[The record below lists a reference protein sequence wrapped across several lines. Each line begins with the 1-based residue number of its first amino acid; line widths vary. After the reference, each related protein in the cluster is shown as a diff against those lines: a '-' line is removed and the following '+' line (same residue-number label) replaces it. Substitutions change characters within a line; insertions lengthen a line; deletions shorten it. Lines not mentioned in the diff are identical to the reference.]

1 MVRRDTQAGAS
12 RTPSR
17 WLPRLASRIVL
28 ALLFGLGLGARGAG
42 AMEVAVL
49 LSAPEARGQR
59 FVHALDAAL
68 APGVH
73 RLEVAGLAGGEA
85 DAALLGR
92 ADVVLAVGYAAA
104 QRALQE
110 SSRPVFAVLVGLR
123 DLERLKQEHPQRG
136 LGAVVLDQPLERY
149 LRLVRAV
156 LPEAKRVG
164 VLLGPDSTAQLQ
176 GQRLEVAPGQLQ
188 MDVQEVRQAADL
200 VPALDHLLYAG
211 DALLPL
217 PDGLVSGPAAAR
229 TILLTSYR
237 HRRPVFAHSAA
248 YVTAG
253 ALAAVF
259 STPEQVAADV
269 ADLLATMKEP
279 AGLMGKAYPPR
290 RFDVAVNRAVARAL
304 GLVVADE
311 RVLRERIAKRGT
323 Q

>member
-1 MVRRDTQAGAS
+1 MVTARMRACLSCLFPGGLRVAAA
-12 RTPSR
+12 
-17 WLPRLASRIVL
+17 LAML
-28 ALLFGLGLGARGAG
+28 ALLPVLGLSVAH

-49 LSAPEARGQR
+49 VSEPGGRGQR
-59 FVHALDAAL
+59 FVEALDAAL

-73 RLEVAGLAGGEA
+73 RLAGAGLAGGEA
-85 DAALLGR
+85 DTALLGR
-92 ADVVLAVGYAAA
+92 ADLVLAVGHAAA
-104 QRALQE
+104 ERALRD
-110 SSRPVFAVLVGLR
+110 SSRPVLAVLVGLR
-123 DLERLKQEHPQRG
+123 DLDRLKRAHPARD
-136 LGAVVLDQPLERY
+136 LGAVVLDQPLERH

-156 LPEAKRVG
+156 LPDAKRVG
-164 VLLGPDSTAQLQ
+164 VLLGPDSVVQLPGLQ
-176 GQRLEVAPGQLQ
+176 HAADALRLQA
-188 MDVQEVRQAADL
+188 DVHEVREVADL
-200 VPALDHLLYAG
+200 VPALDHLLFAG

-259 STPEQVAADV
+259 STPEHVAVDV
-269 ADLLATMKEP
+269 ADLLAAAKEP
-279 AGLMGKAYPPR
+279 AALVRKIHSPR

-311 RVLRERIAKRGT
+311 QVLRERIADGGA

>member
-1 MVRRDTQAGAS
+1 
-12 RTPSR
+12 
-17 WLPRLASRIVL
+17 
-28 ALLFGLGLGARGAG
+28 
-42 AMEVAVL
+42 MEVAVL
-49 LSAPEARGQR
+49 VSEAGGRGQR
-59 FVHALDAAL
+59 FVEALDAAL

-73 RLEVAGLAGGEA
+73 RLAGAGLAGGEA
-85 DAALLGR
+85 DTALLGR
-92 ADVVLAVGYAAA
+92 ADLVLAVGHAAA
-104 QRALQE
+104 ERALRD
-110 SSRPVFAVLVGLR
+110 SSRPVLAVLVGLR
-123 DLERLKQEHPQRG
+123 DLDRLKRAHPARD
-136 LGAVVLDQPLERY
+136 LGAVVLDQPLERH

-156 LPEAKRVG
+156 LPDAKRVG
-164 VLLGPDSTAQLQ
+164 VLLGPDSVVQLPGLQ
-176 GQRLEVAPGQLQ
+176 HAADALRLQA
-188 MDVQEVRQAADL
+188 DVHEVREVADL
-200 VPALDHLLYAG
+200 VPALDHLLFAG

-259 STPEQVAADV
+259 STPEHVAVDV
-269 ADLLATMKEP
+269 SDLLAAAKEP
-279 AGLMGKAYPPR
+279 AALVRKIHSPR

-311 RVLRERIAKRGT
+311 QVLRERIADGGA

>member
-1 MVRRDTQAGAS
+1 MRARVSRLLADGLRVAVVIAMFAS
-12 RTPSR
+12 LS
-17 WLPRLASRIVL
+17 
-28 ALLFGLGLGARGAG
+28 GLGVSAAQ

-49 LSAPEARGQR
+49 LSEAEGRGQR
-59 FVHALDAAL
+59 FVEALDAAL

-73 RLEVAGLAGGEA
+73 RLLPAGVAGGDA
-85 DAALLGR
+85 DAALLER
-92 ADVVLAVGYAAA
+92 ADLVLAVGHAAA
-104 QRALQE
+104 ERALRE
-110 SSRPVFAVLVGLR
+110 SARPVLAVLVALR
-123 DLERLKQEHPQRG
+123 DVDRLNRAHPERG
-136 LGAVVLDQPLERY
+136 LGALVLDQPLERH

-156 LPEAKRVG
+156 LPDARRIG
-164 VLLGPDSTAQLQ
+164 VLLGPDSVTQLPSLNRAATALQ
-176 GQRLEVAPGQLQ
+176 FQA
-188 MDVQEVRQAADL
+188 DVHEARQAADL
-200 VPALDHLLYAG
+200 VPALDHLLFAG

-259 STPEQVAADV
+259 STPEHVAVDV
-269 ADLLATMKEP
+269 ADLLAGATEP
-279 AGLMGKAYPPR
+279 SGLVRRIHSPR

-311 RVLRERIAKRGT
+311 PALRERIAGGT

>member
-1 MVRRDTQAGAS
+1 MRARVSRLIADGLRVAVVIAMFAS
-12 RTPSR
+12 LS
-17 WLPRLASRIVL
+17 
-28 ALLFGLGLGARGAG
+28 GLGVSAAQ

-49 LSAPEARGQR
+49 LSEAEGRGQR
-59 FVHALDAAL
+59 FVEALDAAL

-73 RLEVAGLAGGEA
+73 RLLPAGVAGGDA
-85 DAALLGR
+85 DAALLER
-92 ADVVLAVGYAAA
+92 ADLVLAVGHAAA
-104 QRALQE
+104 ERALRE
-110 SSRPVFAVLVGLR
+110 SARPVLAVLVALR
-123 DLERLKQEHPQRG
+123 DVDRLNRAHPERG
-136 LGAVVLDQPLERY
+136 LGALVLDQPLERH

-156 LPEAKRVG
+156 LPDARRIG
-164 VLLGPDSTAQLQ
+164 VLLGPDSVTQLPSLN
-176 GQRLEVAPGQLQ
+176 RAAAALQ
-188 MDVQEVRQAADL
+188 FQADVHEARQAADL
-200 VPALDHLLYAG
+200 VPALDHLLFAG

-259 STPEQVAADV
+259 STPEHVAVDV
-269 ADLLATMKEP
+269 ADLLAGATEP
-279 AGLMGKAYPPR
+279 SGLVRRIHSPR

-304 GLVVADE
+304 GLVIADE
-311 RVLRERIAKRGT
+311 PALRERIANGGA

>member
-1 MVRRDTQAGAS
+1 MRARVSRLLADGLRVAVVIAMFAS
-12 RTPSR
+12 LS
-17 WLPRLASRIVL
+17 
-28 ALLFGLGLGARGAG
+28 GLGVSAAQ

-49 LSAPEARGQR
+49 LSEAEGRGQR
-59 FVHALDAAL
+59 FVEALDAAL

-73 RLEVAGLAGGEA
+73 RLLPAGVAGGDA
-85 DAALLGR
+85 DAALLER
-92 ADVVLAVGYAAA
+92 ADLVLAVGHAAA
-104 QRALQE
+104 ERALRE
-110 SSRPVFAVLVGLR
+110 SARPVLAVLVALR
-123 DLERLKQEHPQRG
+123 DVDRLNRAHPERG
-136 LGAVVLDQPLERY
+136 LGALVLDQPLERH

-156 LPEAKRVG
+156 LPDAKRVG
-164 VLLGPDSTAQLQ
+164 VLLGPDSVTQLPSLN
-176 GQRLEVAPGQLQ
+176 RAAAALQ
-188 MDVQEVRQAADL
+188 FQADVHEARQAADL
-200 VPALDHLLYAG
+200 VPALDHLLFAG

-259 STPEQVAADV
+259 STPEHVAVDV
-269 ADLLATMKEP
+269 ADLLAGATEP
-279 AGLMGKAYPPR
+279 SGLVRRIHSPR

-311 RVLRERIAKRGT
+311 PALRERIAGGT

>member
-1 MVRRDTQAGAS
+1 MVTPDMRGLVS
-12 RTPSR
+12 RLLGDCLR
-17 WLPRLASRIVL
+17 AAVVL
-28 ALLFGLGLGARGAG
+28 GMFALLPGFGVSRVQ

-49 LSAPEARGQR
+49 LSEGEGRGQR
-59 FVHALDAAL
+59 FAEALDAAL
-68 APGVH
+68 APGLH
-73 RLEVAGLAGGEA
+73 RLARAGVVGAGT
-85 DAALLGR
+85 DAALLDR
-92 ADVVLAVGYAAA
+92 ADLILAVGQAAAERALRDSARPVLAVLVAARDA
-104 QRALQE
+104 DRLNRAYPE
-110 SSRPVFAVLVGLR
+110 
-123 DLERLKQEHPQRG
+123 RG
-136 LGAVVLDQPLERY
+136 LGALVLDQPLERH

-156 LPEAKRVG
+156 LPEPRRVG
-164 VLLGPDSTAQLQ
+164 VLLGPDSVAQLSSLN
-176 GQRLEVAPGQLQ
+176 RAAAALELQ
-188 MDVQEVRQAADL
+188 ADVHEVRQAADL
-200 VPALDHLLYAG
+200 VPALDHLLFAG

-259 STPEQVAADV
+259 STPEHVAVDV
-269 ADLLATMKEP
+269 ADLLAAATEP
-279 AGLMGKAYPPR
+279 AALVRKIHAPR

-311 RVLRERIAKRGT
+311 QVLRGRIADGGA

>member
-1 MVRRDTQAGAS
+1 MRARVSRLLADGLRVAVVIAMFAS
-12 RTPSR
+12 LS
-17 WLPRLASRIVL
+17 
-28 ALLFGLGLGARGAG
+28 GLGVSAAQ

-49 LSAPEARGQR
+49 LSEAEGRGQR
-59 FVHALDAAL
+59 FVEALDAAL

-73 RLEVAGLAGGEA
+73 RLLPAGVAGGDA
-85 DAALLGR
+85 DAALLER
-92 ADVVLAVGYAAA
+92 ADLVLAVGHAAA
-104 QRALQE
+104 ERALRE
-110 SSRPVFAVLVGLR
+110 SARPVLAVLVALR
-123 DLERLKQEHPQRG
+123 DVDRLNRAHPERG
-136 LGAVVLDQPLERY
+136 LGALVLDQPLERH

-156 LPEAKRVG
+156 LPDARRIG
-164 VLLGPDSTAQLQ
+164 VLLGPDSVTQLPSLN
-176 GQRLEVAPGQLQ
+176 RAAAALQ
-188 MDVQEVRQAADL
+188 FQADVHEARQAADL
-200 VPALDHLLYAG
+200 VPALDHLLFAG

-259 STPEQVAADV
+259 STPEHVAVDV
-269 ADLLATMKEP
+269 ADLLAGATAP
-279 AGLMGKAYPPR
+279 SGLVRRIHSPR

-311 RVLRERIAKRGT
+311 PALRERIAGGT

>member
-1 MVRRDTQAGAS
+1 MVKQGMRARAS
-12 RTPSR
+12 RLLADGLR
-17 WLPRLASRIVL
+17 VAVVIAMFAWLP
-28 ALLFGLGLGARGAG
+28 GLGVSAAQ

-49 LSAPEARGQR
+49 LSEAEGRGQR
-59 FVHALDAAL
+59 FVEALDAAL

-73 RLEVAGLAGGEA
+73 RLLPAGVAGGDA
-85 DAALLGR
+85 DAALLER
-92 ADVVLAVGYAAA
+92 ADLVLAVGHAAA
-104 QRALQE
+104 ERALRE
-110 SSRPVFAVLVGLR
+110 SARPVLAVLVALR
-123 DLERLKQEHPQRG
+123 DVDRLDRAHPERG
-136 LGAVVLDQPLERY
+136 LGALVLDQPLERH

-156 LPEAKRVG
+156 LPDAKRVG
-164 VLLGPDSTAQLQ
+164 VLLGPDSVTQLPSLN
-176 GQRLEVAPGQLQ
+176 RAAAALQ
-188 MDVQEVRQAADL
+188 FQADVHEARQAADL
-200 VPALDHLLYAG
+200 VPALDHLLFAG

-259 STPEQVAADV
+259 STPEHVAVDV
-269 ADLLATMKEP
+269 ADLLAGATEP
-279 AGLMGKAYPPR
+279 TGLVRRIHSPR

-311 RVLRERIAKRGT
+311 PALRERIANGGA

>member
-1 MVRRDTQAGAS
+1 MVKQGMRARAS
-12 RTPSR
+12 RLLADGLR
-17 WLPRLASRIVL
+17 VAVVIAMFAWLP
-28 ALLFGLGLGARGAG
+28 GLGVSAAQ

-49 LSAPEARGQR
+49 LSEAEGRGQR
-59 FVHALDAAL
+59 FVEALDAAL

-73 RLEVAGLAGGEA
+73 RLLAAGVAGGDA
-85 DAALLGR
+85 DAALLER
-92 ADVVLAVGYAAA
+92 VDLVLAVGHAAA
-104 QRALQE
+104 ERALRE
-110 SSRPVFAVLVGLR
+110 SARPVLAVLVALR
-123 DLERLKQEHPQRG
+123 DVDRLDRAHPERG
-136 LGAVVLDQPLERY
+136 LGALVLDQPLERH

-156 LPEAKRVG
+156 LPDAKRIG
-164 VLLGPDSTAQLQ
+164 VLLGPDSVTQLPSLN
-176 GQRLEVAPGQLQ
+176 RAAAALQ
-188 MDVQEVRQAADL
+188 FQADVHEARQAADL
-200 VPALDHLLYAG
+200 VPALDHLLFAG

-259 STPEQVAADV
+259 STPEHVAVDV
-269 ADLLATMKEP
+269 ADLLAGATEP
-279 AGLMGKAYPPR
+279 SGLVRRIHSPR

-311 RVLRERIAKRGT
+311 PALRERIANGGA

>member
-1 MVRRDTQAGAS
+1 MVRRGVWALVS
-12 RTPSR
+12 RI
-17 WLPRLASRIVL
+17 LPDRQRVVTCFVVLASL
-28 ALLFGLGLGARGAG
+28 LGLGVSAAQ

-49 LSAPEARGQR
+49 LSEVEGRGQR
-59 FVHALDAAL
+59 FAEALDAAL
-68 APGVH
+68 APGFH
-73 RLEVAGLAGGEA
+73 RLARAGVADGDV

-92 ADVVLAVGYAAA
+92 ADLVLAVGQVAAE
-104 QRALQE
+104 RALRD
-110 SSRPVFAVLVGLR
+110 SGRPVLAVLVGVR
-123 DLERLKQEHPQRG
+123 ELERLNREYPQRD
-136 LGAVVLDQPLERY
+136 LGAVVLDQPLQRY
-149 LRLVRAV
+149 LHLVRAV
-156 LPEAKRVG
+156 LPDAKRVG
-164 VLLGPDSTAQLQ
+164 VLLGPDSVAQLKSLD
-176 GQRLEVAPGQLQ
+176 GVAAAVRLQA
-188 MDVQEVRQAADL
+188 DVHEVREAADL
-200 VPALDHLLYAG
+200 VPALNHLLFAG

-259 STPEQVAADV
+259 STPEHVAMDV
-269 ADLLATMKEP
+269 AELLARIKES
-279 AGLMGKAYPPR
+279 ASVRGKTYPPR

-311 RVLRERIAKRGT
+311 RVLRERIADGGT

>member
-1 MVRRDTQAGAS
+1 MVRQGMRARVSRLLADGLRVAVVIAMFAS
-12 RTPSR
+12 LS
-17 WLPRLASRIVL
+17 
-28 ALLFGLGLGARGAG
+28 GLGVSAAQ

-49 LSAPEARGQR
+49 LSEAEGRGQR
-59 FVHALDAAL
+59 FVEALDAAL

-73 RLEVAGLAGGEA
+73 RLLPAGVAGGDA
-85 DAALLGR
+85 DAALLER
-92 ADVVLAVGYAAA
+92 ADLVLAVGHAAA
-104 QRALQE
+104 ERALRE
-110 SSRPVFAVLVGLR
+110 SARPVLAVLVALR
-123 DLERLKQEHPQRG
+123 DVDRLNRAHPERG
-136 LGAVVLDQPLERY
+136 LGALVLDQPLERH

-156 LPEAKRVG
+156 LPDARRIG
-164 VLLGPDSTAQLQ
+164 VLLGPDSVTQLPSLN
-176 GQRLEVAPGQLQ
+176 RAAAALQ
-188 MDVQEVRQAADL
+188 FQADVHEARQAADL
-200 VPALDHLLYAG
+200 VPALDHLLFAG

-259 STPEQVAADV
+259 STPEHVAVDV
-269 ADLLATMKEP
+269 ADLLAGATEP
-279 AGLMGKAYPPR
+279 SGLVRRIHSPR

-311 RVLRERIAKRGT
+311 PALRERIAGGT